1 MTRAAAAAAAGGGD
15 AWLVVVLRVLDL
27 LRRSR
32 LEGAVRRS
40 SRRGSSVA
48 AVYHMWEKSVISK
61 IDHCV
66 KGILLVYSLCDVG
79 VESSTTRT
87 KKNFIKKTLSPAKY
101 ISCS

>member
-1 MTRAAAAAAAGGGD
+1 MTRAAAGGAAGGCD

-66 KGILLVYSLCDVG
+66 KGILYSLCDVG

-87 KKNFIKKTLSPAKY
+87 KKKFIKKTLSPAKY